1 MKVAEEEPATTVT
14 EGGTVRSALL
24 LASATTVPPFDAAPL
39 NATVHV
45 VIAPAFRLVGL
56 HFRDDS
62 ITGPT
67 RLMVAVCN
75 APFRLAVKVAL

>member
-1 MKVAEEEPATTVT
+1 M
-14 EGGTVRSALL
+14 
-24 LASATTVPPFDAAPL
+24 PPFDAPPL

-56 HFRDDS
+56 HVRDDS
-62 ITGPT
+62 ITGAT
-67 RLMVAVCN
+67 RLIVAACN